1 MCSQISSTKLQR
13 IDKESC
19 VGSSVGLQ
27 LYGILYRLLEHISVS
42 LKWIELC
49 SNKISVCCLASYF
62 TSREEKMLISYNYVS
77 SKN

>member
-27 LYGILYRLLEHISVS
+27 LYGLLERTSVS

-49 SNKISVCCLASYF
+49 NINISVGCLASYF
-62 TSREEKMLISYNYVS
+62 TSREEKMLISYNYMS